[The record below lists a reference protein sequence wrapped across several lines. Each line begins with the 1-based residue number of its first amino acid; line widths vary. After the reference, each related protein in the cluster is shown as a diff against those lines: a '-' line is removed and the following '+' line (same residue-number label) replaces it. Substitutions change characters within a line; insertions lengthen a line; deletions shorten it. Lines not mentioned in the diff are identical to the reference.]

1 MASPAEQ
8 ASFQQAPWSEKLRSL
23 GGWADAATYTMA
35 DLKMLRREL
44 LIGFTVAGF
53 LAVVVPAGLW
63 NAVFIH
69 GHGFA
74 TTLENAVV
82 GPFIAVISFVCS
94 IGNVPL
100 AAALWKGGISFGGV
114 VSFLFA
120 DLISFPLLLVYRRY
134 YGTRLM
140 VRMLVV
146 FWAAMSMAGLI
157 TGEIFAAAGLVVR
170 THPVQV
176 APAHFSWDYTTY
188 LNIVFIALFAVS
200 YWVYRNRV
208 RLGADSGAC
217 STRFVACRWKR
228 PPLRLVP
235 ATRPWSS
242 TSVRTTAGCD
252 SKADP
257 AQLSRQGGRLRRDP
271 QRRAPR

>member
-1 MASPAEQ
+1 
-8 ASFQQAPWSEKLRSL
+8 
-23 GGWADAATYTMA
+23 MA

-146 FWAAMSMAGLI
+146 FWAAMSTAGLI
-157 TGEIFAAAGLVVR
+157 TGEIFAAAGLVAR

-200 YWVYRNRV
+200 YGVYRNRV
-208 RLGADSGAC
+208 RLGADSGRVLDPVCGMQVEKATAPARASYKAVEFHFC
-217 STRFVACRWKR
+217 SDHCRMRFE
-228 PPLRLVP
+228 
-235 ATRPWSS
+235 
-242 TSVRTTAGCD
+242 
-252 SKADP
+252 ADP
-257 AQLSRQGGRLRRDP
+257 AHFSAKADGSAETLR
-271 QRRAPR
+271 RRAPR